1 MLEKLIILA
10 VGWLLGL
17 LAPVIVEKVKAE
29 REAGAVTAAIKNELN
44 EVAYRMVLAAYNT
57 LMHLG
62 MVDRDFLK
70 WLQDSITLYQGMEP
84 KENIVK
90 SIEVKL
96 SLTPE
101 QLAAITASEAAQGVR
116 SLVLVKFAVPFV
128 DARVSAFHSLAGTV
142 QLQLLS
148 VRADVRLLD
157 DLVDQSRTYFNL
169 TFGKLEEANYATV
182 VENLRGVYMQYAK
195 RCRIAAD
202 RIHRLQGVL

>member
-44 EVAYRMVLAAYNT
+44 EVAYRMVLTAYNT

-70 WLQDSITLYQGMEP
+70 WLQDSITLYQGTEP
-84 KENIVK
+84 KESIVK
-90 SIEVKL
+90 SIEMKL

-101 QLAAITASEAAQGVR
+101 QFSAITASEAAQGVR

-128 DARVSAFHSLAGTV
+128 DARVSAFHSMTSTV
-142 QLQLLS
+142 QIQLLS

>member
-1 MLEKLIILA
+1 MPEKLIILA

-17 LAPVIVEKVKAE
+17 LAPVIVEKIKAE
-29 REAGAVTAAIKNELN
+29 REASAVIAAIKNELN
-44 EVAYRMVLAAYNT
+44 EVAYLMVLAAYNT
-57 LMHLG
+57 AMHLG
-62 MVDRDFLK
+62 TADRDLLK
-70 WLQDSITLYQGMEP
+70 WVQDSITLYQGLEP
-84 KENIVK
+84 KENIAK
-90 SIEVKL
+90 SIEMKL
-96 SLTPE
+96 SLIPE
-101 QLAAITASEAAQGVR
+101 QFAALTASEAAQGVR
-116 SLVLVKFAVPFV
+116 SLVLVKFAMPFV

-169 TFGKLEEANYATV
+169 TFGKLEESNYATV
-182 VENLRGVYMQYAK
+182 VENLRGVYIQYAK

>member
-29 REAGAVTAAIKNELN
+29 RETNAVIAAIKNELN
-44 EVAYRMVLAAYNT
+44 EVAYRLVLAAYNT
-57 LMHLG
+57 AMHLG
-62 MVDRDFLK
+62 TVDRDFLK
-70 WLQDSITLYQGMEP
+70 WVQDSITLYKGSET
-84 KENIVK
+84 KENIAK
-90 SIEVKL
+90 LIEMKL
-96 SLTPE
+96 SLAPE
-101 QLAAITASEAAQGVR
+101 QLTAITASEAAQGIR

-128 DARVSAFHSLAGTV
+128 DARVSAFHSLISIV
-142 QLQLLS
+142 QVQLLS

-169 TFGKLEEANYATV
+169 TFGKLEEDNHTAV
-182 VENLRGVYMQYAK
+182 VENLRGVYVQYAK

-202 RIHRLQGVL
+202 RIHRLQGIL

>member
-17 LAPVIVEKVKAE
+17 LAPVIVEKVRAE
-29 REAGAVTAAIKNELN
+29 REAGAVAAAIKNELN
-44 EVAYRMVLAAYNT
+44 EVAYRMALAAYNT

-62 MVDRDFLK
+62 AVDQDFLK
-70 WLQDSITLYQGMEP
+70 WLQDSIILYRGMEP
-84 KENIVK
+84 KESIAK
-90 SIEVKL
+90 SIEMKL
-96 SLTPE
+96 SLAPE
-101 QLAAITASEAAQGVR
+101 QLSTITASEAAQGVR
-116 SLVLVKFAVPFV
+116 SLVLVKFSVPFV

-157 DLVDQSRTYFNL
+157 DLVDQSRAYFDL
-169 TFGKLEEANYATV
+169 TFGKLDEANYATV

-195 RCRIAAD
+195 RCRIAVD